1 MTKMAPKIDKF
12 AFIGIDPGVSGG
24 VCIIEGLGYTV
35 CRCPDTVGDMA
46 EVLRPYRER
55 KDALVTIESVHS
67 MPGQGVAS
75 TFKFGKNF
83 GEWLGIL
90 ATLKILYNLVT
101 PYKWMKFYG
110 SYPKEKTLR
119 KTHFKNLAQQRAP
132 LLKVTLSTADA
143 ILIANQTK
151 ELRTSGE
158 DTGKNTG

>member
-1 MTKMAPKIDKF
+1 MSPKIDQF

-24 VCIIEGLGYTV
+24 VCAIEGLGFTV
-35 CRCPDTVGDMA
+35 CKCPDTVRDMA
-46 EVLRPYRER
+46 EVLIPYRER
-55 KDALVTIESVHS
+55 KNALVAIESVHS

-90 ATLKILYNLVT
+90 ATLKIPYYLIT
-101 PYKWMKFYG
+101 PYKWMQFYG

-132 LLKVTLSTADA
+132 LLKVTLATADA

-151 ELRTSGE
+151 ELYLSGGE
-158 DTGKNTG
+158 IKDLEG

>member
-1 MTKMAPKIDKF
+1 MSPKTNRF

-24 VCIIEGLGYTV
+24 VCAIEGLSYTV
-35 CRCPDTVGDMA
+35 CKCPATVGDMA

-55 KDALVTIESVHS
+55 KDALVVIESVHS

-90 ATLKILYNLVT
+90 ATLKIPYNLVT

-110 SYPKEKTLR
+110 SYPKERTLR
-119 KTHFKNLAQQRAP
+119 KTHFKNLAQQRTP
-132 LLKVTLSTADA
+132 LLKVTLATADA
-143 ILIANQTK
+143 ILIANQLK
-151 ELRTSGE
+151 ELHNFGE
-158 DTGKNTG
+158 DMGKYQE